1 MKKRKLVIIND
12 NERFCMELKSRFVK
26 YGYIVMAKL
35 KTADEALSFFE
46 KGNKPD
52 VAIVDML
59 MPKYDG
65 SQLLHRIKTMGKGK
79 GTVFIGISALYTDEA
94 IRMAQSAGFAYMI
107 ALPCAPLL
115 IAQRV
120 DELMDVVQNSGLR
133 DTMALIDATHMRCL
147 DCDDIIAQYLTM
159 MGLAVQHSGF
169 VYAAAC
175 IKMYVENGV
184 NSPLR
189 LTQDVYPAV
198 AKRYN
203 TNAKAV
209 ERSIRYAINTA
220 WLKGDMEMQ
229 HQLFGY
235 TVDRDKGCPTNK
247 EYITMIAEHTRIRLK
262 INMNHLKS
270 DKMEK

>member
-12 NERFCMELKSRFVK
+12 NERFCMELESRFVK

-120 DELMDVVQNSGLR
+120 DELMDV
-133 DTMALIDATHMRCL
+133 
-147 DCDDIIAQYLTM
+147 
-159 MGLAVQHSGF
+159 VQHSGF